1 MEYGLLGLLDAVPV
15 LHLDLGYFISD
26 IRIITCELFGLR
38 INKPKRRIA
47 VKNSDTYYTC
57 FFISSSLS
65 AFAIPEKSTEPAINA
80 VAKTR
85 SFIIHPKEKNYHRY
99 IGYHA
104 IKLI

>member
-1 MEYGLLGLLDAVPV
+1 MKPKGGLLSKIA
-15 LHLDLGYFISD
+15 
-26 IRIITCELFGLR
+26 IRTT
-38 INKPKRRIA
+38 PA
-47 VKNSDTYYTC
+47 

-65 AFAIPEKSTEPAINA
+65 AFARPEKSTEPAINA

-99 IGYHA
+99 VGYHA